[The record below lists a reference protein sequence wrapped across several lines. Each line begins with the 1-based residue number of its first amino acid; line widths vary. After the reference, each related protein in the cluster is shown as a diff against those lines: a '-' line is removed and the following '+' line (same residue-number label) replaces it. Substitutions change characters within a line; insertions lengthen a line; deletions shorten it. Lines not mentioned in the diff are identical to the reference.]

1 MEQRNERMLEE
12 LLKLPGNDN
21 CADCHAPAPRWAS
34 VNLGIFLCVGCASVH
49 RKLGTHKSR
58 VKSVTLDTWTRDQIV
73 AIRNMGNTA
82 SNAIY
87 NPNEALHPPP
97 PSYGHDERDS
107 EIEKYIRRKYEQGA
121 FRGGAA
127 ARLNGQVE
135 PTSLN
140 RARERDERMRAG
152 SVGLHL
158 GKENNRNPEL
168 NDVIAVNIKRERD
181 LPPLPPSASAQPLFG
196 KNPPRGRP
204 VRSPSSQGISSVGPV
219 WNTAVN
225 SGESTST
232 NTQQKVPEANLID
245 MSNSSNSSLPLQVN
259 MSAPA
264 TGVSPSFSHGQSQF
278 LTAQPQSWGST
289 FSTSPSNGMMM
300 NGNNFSAS
308 PQMARPFP
316 SPGFAQQMS
325 FSSQPPFGQH
335 MSPQPTYHQS
345 TVPMASPSFQ
355 QTQQFATSASFQQ
368 QLSPQFTQPQQ
379 FGQYSMRY
387 NGQAVTSPMNMGMG
401 MGTSM
406 AQPTQAYGYF
416 NHM

>member
-1 MEQRNERMLEE
+1 
-12 LLKLPGNDN
+12 
-21 CADCHAPAPRWAS
+21 
-34 VNLGIFLCVGCASVH
+34 
-49 RKLGTHKSR
+49 
-58 VKSVTLDTWTRDQIV
+58 
-73 AIRNMGNTA
+73 MGNKA

-97 PSYGHDERDS
+97 PSYGYDERDS

-121 FRGGAA
+121 FRGGTA
-127 ARLNGQVE
+127 ARPNGQVE

-140 RARERDERMRAG
+140 RARERDGRLPGG
-152 SVGLHL
+152 STGLHL

-168 NDVIAVNIKRERD
+168 NDVIAVNIKKERD
-181 LPPLPPSASAQPLFG
+181 LPPLPPSASAQPVFG

-204 VRSPSSQGISSVGPV
+204 VRSPSNQGISSVGPV

-225 SGESTST
+225 GSESTS
-232 NTQQKVPEANLID
+232 TQQKVPEANLID
-245 MSNSSNSSLPLQVN
+245 MSNSANSSLPLQVN
-259 MSAPA
+259 MSTPT

-278 LTAQPQSWGST
+278 LSAQPQSWGST

-300 NGNNFSAS
+300 NGSNFSAS
-308 PQMARPFP
+308 PQMASPFQ

-325 FSSQPPFGQH
+325 FSSQPSLRQH

-355 QTQQFATSASFQQ
+355 QTQQFATSPSFQQ
-368 QLSPQFTQPQQ
+368 QLSPQFTQVQQ
-379 FGQYSMRY
+379 FGQYPMQY
-387 NGQAVTSPMNMGMG
+387 NGQMATSPMNMGMG
-401 MGTSM
+401 MGTGM